1 MTNTEA
7 RKIDYDECTVKCAK
21 SREECENTCVGT
33 CRKNLEMEDVLR
45 NGLEQIE
52 TEESADYMAELLMDD
67 TNTTWKMYERLVGV
81 WLNGSKEYRDGL
93 NDAVIL
99 ITGWSLDTITKN
111 MLERQNE
118 A

>member
-21 SREECENTCVGT
+21 SREECENTCIGT
-33 CRKNLEMEDVLR
+33 CRKNLEMEEVLKK
-45 NGLEQIE
+45 GLELADA
-52 TEESADYMAELLMDD
+52 EEAAGYMAEILMDD
-67 TNTTWKMYERLVGV
+67 TDSTWKIYERLVSS

-99 ITGWSLDTITKN
+99 LTGWSLDTITN
-111 MLERQNE
+111 NILERQG
-118 A
+118 